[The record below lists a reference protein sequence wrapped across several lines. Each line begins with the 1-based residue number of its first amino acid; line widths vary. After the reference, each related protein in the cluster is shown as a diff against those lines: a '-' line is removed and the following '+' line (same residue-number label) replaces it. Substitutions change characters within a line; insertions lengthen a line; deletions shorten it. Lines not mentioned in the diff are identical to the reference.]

1 MANTFKIKV
10 AGETHEFEQSL
21 GNLNSG
27 LKMLKSEARSLNKSL
42 KVDPQNTDAARK
54 LYDNLTQQLELT
66 HKKAEEVKK
75 SLANIDPKVDLKGF
89 VSAQNQLR
97 NLQTESKKLES
108 TLSTIAS
115 KPHKL
120 NLHLPHLDVQSVIG
134 PMLSAV
140 QSSAHAVGSVL
151 LSPIKNSAHAV
162 GDALLSSIQNSA
174 HAVGSALSGAIKSGL
189 SNAKSLAISAG
200 HGIAK
205 GLTVPLS
212 SVRGLISGIKPVISS
227 IQNSAHNV
235 GSAFSGAIKSSLS
248 GAKSAAI
255 SAGHSIAKGL
265 TAPLSQVS
273 KRLNEVVIGGLRQI
287 GASAVSKAGDAFSN
301 ITKSMQD
308 TQTATNGLKKV
319 MQFRGIAS
327 QFDDLRKSLSQTAI
341 NTNIDTKTA
350 EKFGSVLIGVGKQAS
365 ETAKIVDAAANA
377 NQAFGGSGE
386 AFESVSLALG
396 QIEAAGKVTADN
408 INQIT
413 DANSALGAA
422 LKSQVFENYKKAG
435 GSAKSFNDAM
445 SQGKITTNDLEKAL
459 IQLSSKGGKAVQTL
473 PDSLASLEETVGTK
487 LQPVFDALTK
497 AMIPVVNKITDLVQG
512 MDFTSVAEKISS
524 INFVQVFAGIGDAI
538 TPVLTLVTRL
548 KLAIA
553 RAFTEMTGKPATLGN
568 AFSVMGSM
576 ISAAVN
582 PISNIFSFLL
592 GQAEKLQN
600 ALSQAF
606 HSVDSGVL
614 VGTFNTVGAAIE
626 TVIDT
631 ATTGVATLIKSI
643 NLNALLEGIQR
654 IAQTIAQI
662 AQSINFSAIF
672 SAVSNGFSFLLGQ
685 AEKLKNALFQA
696 FHSIDSG
703 VLVGTFRTV
712 GAALETVIDTLTT
725 GVATFIQSININAIL
740 EGIQRIAQTIAQMAQ
755 AINFSAI
762 FSVVSNSF
770 SFLLG
775 QAEKL
780 KNALFQAFHS
790 IDSGV
795 LVGTFRTVGA
805 AIETVIDTATT
816 GVADII
822 QSININAILK
832 IVQRIAQT
840 IAQMAR
846 AINFSAVLSVISNSF
861 SFLLSQAKKLK
872 NALFQAFHNVDSGVL
887 ISTFKAVGGAIKSI
901 IGTATTGV
909 AKLIQSININ
919 AILKVIQHFAQTITQ
934 MSQNIDFSVV
944 SNGLSFL
951 LSQAKKLKNALSQA
965 FHNVDSSVLVGTL
978 KAIGGAIK
986 AIIDTATNGLT
997 KVIQSININAILK
1010 VIQQIAQTITQMAQN
1025 TDFSA
1030 ISNGL
1035 SFLKSQAEK
1044 LKNALSQAFSNV
1056 DSSVVVGTFNAIGG
1070 AIESVIDTTTTGLA
1084 NAIQSININAILE
1097 GVQSFVQIF
1106 AQTFKQLVDTVT
1118 PVAAQLGNA
1127 LSQAFST
1134 LSPGQLQSSF
1144 GSIVTGALNAF
1155 QTLGGIVAD
1164 AVSQI
1169 DLSPI
1174 VNAFKNLGKILSM
1187 LSQSISDSGLGK
1199 ALASIF
1205 SSAINAVGRFLSSTT
1220 NAVKGILRAFQP
1232 LLKGLRPVMN
1242 GVSSLFKA
1250 VFGTVSK
1257 VWNAISKDITKLV
1270 SAFMK
1275 EATPGL
1281 NKAFKS
1287 LGPVFKAIGRL
1298 FSHLGDIVIWLC
1310 NHVITPILVPAFKV
1324 LGWIIGHLAKVIA
1337 VPIDIIKKCIDGLVW
1352 AFDKL
1357 KDGLKKIEKP
1367 LKDFMNGAGKTLGE
1381 IGDKIGKFF
1390 GVKNGLGLD
1399 AKIRN
1404 YKSDVSNSMM
1414 IKNNDATINVTP
1426 TMGQNP
1432 ESIAR
1437 EVARLIR
1444 AGAV

>member
-42 KVDPQNTDAARK
+42 KVDPQNTDTASK

-108 TLSTIAS
+108 ALSAVSS

-120 NLHLPHLDVQSVIG
+120 NLHFPHLDVQRVIG
-134 PMLSAV
+134 PLLSSI
-140 QSSAHAVGSVL
+140 QSSAHAVGNAV

-174 HAVGSALSGAIKSGL
+174 HAVGGALSGAIKSGL
-189 SNAKSLAISAG
+189 SSAKSIAISAG

-227 IQNSAHNV
+227 IKSSAHNV
-235 GSAFSGAIKSSLS
+235 GAAFSGAVKSGLS

-265 TAPLSQVS
+265 TAPLSQVRQ
-273 KRLNEVVIGGLRQI
+273 RLNEVVIGGLRQI

-408 INQIT
+408 MNQIT

-422 LKSQVFENYKKAG
+422 LKSQVFENYQKAG
-435 GSAKSFNDAM
+435 GAAKSFNDAM
-445 SQGKITTNDLEKAL
+445 SKGEITTDDLTNAL
-459 IQLSSKGGKAVQTL
+459 IELSSKGGKAVQTL
-473 PDSLASLEETVGTK
+473 PDAFASLEETIGTK

-497 AMIPVVNKITDLVQG
+497 ALIPVINHVTDLVQS

-524 INFVQVFAGIGDAI
+524 INFMQIFAGIGDAI

-548 KLAIA
+548 KSAIA

-631 ATTGVATLIKSI
+631 ATTGVATFIKSI
-643 NLNALLEGIQR
+643 NINALLEGIQR
-654 IAQTIAQI
+654 IAQMIAQI

-672 SAVSNGFSFLLGQ
+672 SAISNGLSFLLGQ
-685 AEKLKNALFQA
+685 VEKLANALFQA
-696 FHSIDSG
+696 FHNIDSG

-725 GVATFIQSININAIL
+725 GVATLIQSININAIL
-740 EGIQRIAQTIAQMAQ
+740 EGIQRIAQTIAQIAQ
-755 AINFSAI
+755 GINFSAI
-762 FSVVSNSF
+762 FGTISNGL

-780 KNALFQAFHS
+780 KNALFQAFHNV
-790 IDSGV
+790 DSGV
-795 LVGTFRTVGA
+795 LINTFKAVGA

-832 IVQRIAQT
+832 VVQRIAQT

-846 AINFSAVLSVISNSF
+846 DIDFSAVLSVISNSF

-872 NALFQAFHNVDSGVL
+872 NALFQAFHNVDSSLLVN
-887 ISTFKAVGGAIKSI
+887 TFKAVGGAIKAI
-901 IGTATTGV
+901 IDTATTGV

-919 AILKVIQHFAQTITQ
+919 AILKVIQRFAQTITQ
-934 MSQNIDFSVV
+934 MLQNIDFSVV

-951 LSQAKKLKNALSQA
+951 LTQAKKLKNALFQA
-965 FHNVDSSVLVGTL
+965 FHNVDSSLLVNTL
-978 KAIGGAIK
+978 KTIGGAIK
-986 AIIDTATNGLT
+986 AIIGAVTNGLV

-1010 VIQQIAQTITQMAQN
+1010 VIQLIAQTITRMAQN

-1035 SFLKSQAEK
+1035 SFLKNQAEK
-1044 LKNALSQAFSNV
+1044 LKNALSQAFHNV

-1097 GVQSFVQIF
+1097 GVKSFVSTF
-1106 AQTFKQLVDTVT
+1106 AQTFAQLADTVT
-1118 PVAAQLGNA
+1118 PIAAQLGSA
-1127 LSQAFST
+1127 FSQAFST
-1134 LSPGQLQSSF
+1134 LAPGQLQSSF
-1144 GSIVTGALNAF
+1144 ESIVTGALTMF
-1155 QTLGGIVAD
+1155 QTLAGIVAN

-1174 VNAFKNLGKILSM
+1174 VNAFKNVGKIFTM

-1205 SSAINAVGRFLSSTT
+1205 SGAINAAGRLLSSTT
-1220 NAVKGILRAFQP
+1220 GMAHGILRAFQP
-1232 LLKGLRPVMN
+1232 LLKGLRPVMD
-1242 GVSSLFKA
+1242 GISSLFHA

-1281 NKAFKS
+1281 KETFKS
-1287 LGPVFKAIGRL
+1287 LKPLLKAIGKL
-1298 FSHLGDIVIWLC
+1298 FSSLGNIIIWIC
-1310 NHVITPILVPAFKV
+1310 NHVITPILVPAFKI
-1324 LGWIIGHLAKVIA
+1324 LGKMIGWLAKIIA
-1337 VPIDIIKKCIDGLVW
+1337 GPIDVITACIKGLVW

-1357 KDGLKKIEKP
+1357 KDGLKAIEKP
-1367 LKDFMNGAGKTLGE
+1367 INDFMTGAGKKLGE

-1404 YKSDVSNSMM
+1404 YKSDVSNSML

-1426 TMGQNP
+1426 AMGQNP
-1432 ESIAR
+1432 EAIAR

>member
-10 AGETHEFEQSL
+10 AGETKEFEQSL
-21 GNLNSG
+21 GNLNTG
-27 LKMLKSEARSLNKSL
+27 LKMLKSEARSLNRSL
-42 KVDPQNTDAARK
+42 KVDPKNTDTASQ

-75 SLANIDPKVDLKGF
+75 SLAKIDPKVDLKGF

-97 NLQTESKKLES
+97 NLQTESKKIES
-108 TLSTIAS
+108 TLSTVAG

-120 NLHLPHLDVQSVIG
+120 NLQLPHLDVQRVIG
-134 PMLSAV
+134 PMLSSI
-140 QSSAHAVGSVL
+140 QSSAHAVGNAV

-174 HAVGSALSGAIKSGL
+174 HAVGAALSGAIKSGL
-189 SNAKSLAISAG
+189 SGAKSLAISAG
-200 HGIAK
+200 HGIVK

-212 SVRGLISGIKPVISS
+212 HVRGLISGIKPALSS
-227 IQNSAHNV
+227 IKNSAHTV
-235 GSAFSGAIKSSLS
+235 GSALSGAIKSGLS

-255 SAGHSIAKGL
+255 SAGHGIARGL

-287 GASAVSKAGDAFSN
+287 GASATAKVGNAFSN

-319 MQFRGIAS
+319 MQFQGIAS

-350 EKFGSVLIGVGKQAS
+350 EKFGSVLVGVGKNAS
-365 ETAKIVDAAANA
+365 DTAKIVDAAANA

-408 INQIT
+408 MNQIT

-422 LKSQVFENYKKAG
+422 LKSQVFKNYQKAG
-435 GSAKSFNDAM
+435 GAAKSFNEAM
-445 SQGKITTNDLEKAL
+445 EKGEIKTDDLTNAL
-459 IQLSSKGGKAVQTL
+459 IELSSKGGKAVQTL
-473 PDSLASLEETVGTK
+473 PDAFASFEETVGTK

-524 INFVQVFAGIGDAI
+524 INFVQVFDKIGTAI
-538 TPVLTLVTRL
+538 TPVLTIVNRL

-592 GQAEKLQN
+592 GQVEKLTN

-606 HSVDSGVL
+606 HNVDSGVL
-614 VGTFNTVGAAIE
+614 VGTFHTVGAAIE

-631 ATTGVATLIKSI
+631 ATTGVAKLIQSI
-643 NLNALLEGIQR
+643 NINAILEGIQR
-654 IAQTIAQI
+654 IAQTIARM
-662 AQSINFSAIF
+662 AQAINFDAIF
-672 SAVSNGFSFLLGQ
+672 SVISNSFSFLLGQ

-696 FHSIDSG
+696 FHNINPG

-712 GAALETVIDTLTT
+712 GAAIETVIDKLTT

-740 EGIQRIAQTIAQMAQ
+740 EGIQRIAQTIAQIAQ
-755 AINFSAI
+755 SINFSAI
-762 FSVVSNSF
+762 FSAISNGL
-770 SFLLG
+770 SFLMG

-780 KNALFQAFHS
+780 KNALFQAFHNV
-790 IDSGV
+790 DSSL
-795 LVGTFRTVGA
+795 LVNTLKTVGG
-805 AIETVIDTATT
+805 AIKTVIDTATT
-816 GVADII
+816 GVADVIK
-822 QSININAILK
+822 SININAILK
-832 IVQRIAQT
+832 VVQRIAKT
-840 IAQMAR
+840 IAQMAKD
-846 AINFSAVLSVISNSF
+846 IDFSAVLSVISNSF

-872 NALFQAFHNVDSGVL
+872 NALFQAFHNVDSSLLVKTL
-887 ISTFKAVGGAIKSI
+887 KAVDGAIKAI

-909 AKLIQSININ
+909 AKLIKSININ
-919 AILKVIQHFAQTITQ
+919 AILKVIQRFAQTITQ
-934 MSQNIDFSVV
+934 MLKNVDFSVV

-951 LSQAKKLKNALSQA
+951 LSQAKKLKNALFQA
-965 FHNVDSSVLVGTL
+965 FHNVDSSLLVGTL

-986 AIIDTATNGLT
+986 AVIDTATNGVV

-1010 VIQQIAQTITQMAQN
+1010 VIQQIAQTITQMSQN
-1025 TDFSA
+1025 TDFSGV
-1030 ISNGL
+1030 SNGL
-1035 SFLKSQAEK
+1035 SFLRSQAEK

-1056 DSSVVVGTFNAIGG
+1056 DSGVVIGTFNAIGG
-1070 AIESVIDTTTTGLA
+1070 AIESVIDTSTTGLA

-1097 GVQSFVQIF
+1097 GIQSFVSTF
-1106 AQTFKQLVDTVT
+1106 AQTFGQLVNTVT
-1118 PVAAQLGNA
+1118 PIAAQLGSA
-1127 LSQAFST
+1127 FRQAFST

-1144 GSIVTGALNAF
+1144 DSIVTGALNAF
-1155 QTLGGIVAD
+1155 QALAGIVAD
-1164 AVSQI
+1164 TVSQI
-1169 DLSPI
+1169 DLSSI
-1174 VNAFKNLGKILSM
+1174 VNTFKNLGKIFSM
-1187 LSQSISDSGLGK
+1187 LAHSISNSGVGK
-1199 ALASIF
+1199 ALASVVLAYYNTGF
-1205 SSAINAVGRFLSSTT
+1205 RFYSSTT
-1220 NAVKGILRAFQP
+1220 RAAKGILRAFQP

-1242 GVSSLFKA
+1242 GISSLFKS

-1270 SAFMK
+1270 SAFLK

-1281 NKAFKS
+1281 NKSFKS
-1287 LGPVFKAIGRL
+1287 LGPVLKAIGRL
-1298 FSHLGDIVIWLC
+1298 FSHLGNIIIWLC
-1310 NHVITPILVPAFKV
+1310 NHVITPILVPAFKI
-1324 LGWIIGHLAKVIA
+1324 LGKIIGWLAKVIA
-1337 VPIDIIKKCIDGLVW
+1337 GPIDVITKCIDGLVW

-1357 KDGLKKIEKP
+1357 KDGLKAIEKP
-1367 LKDFMNGAGKTLGE
+1367 IKDFMNGAGKTLGE

-1404 YKSDVSNSMM
+1404 YKSDVSNSML

-1432 ESIAR
+1432 EAIAR